1 MSLLVKV
8 IAIRVLNMPTEDW
21 LLMSL
26 GGSHATLLNTDLRS
40 VATASFSRLWCLL
53 VRGLGHDG
61 LQHWLEAPFCSTVR

>member
-26 GGSHATLLNTDLRS
+26 GGSHATLLNADLRS
-40 VATASFSRLWCLL
+40 VATASFSRL
-53 VRGLGHDG
+53 
-61 LQHWLEAPFCSTVR
+61 